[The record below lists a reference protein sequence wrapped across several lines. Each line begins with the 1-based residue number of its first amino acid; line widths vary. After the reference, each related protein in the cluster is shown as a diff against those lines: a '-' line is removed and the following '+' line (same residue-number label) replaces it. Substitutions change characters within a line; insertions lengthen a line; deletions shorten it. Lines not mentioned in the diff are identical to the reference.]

1 MASSLCIVTLMTFI
15 FLSSSLSLSLPTT
28 NTIPSSPTISPFDEQ
43 QISPEIAPLLP
54 SPAVSS
60 TQTIPSSNSS
70 LPDDGNDNVLAD
82 PDPAF
87 APSASPPASS
97 LATPSSQAPGVL
109 FSVVFVAVS
118 CFSLRLLAVSAL

>member
-1 MASSLCIVTLMTFI
+1 MASSILLTLITFI
-15 FLSSSLSLSLPTT
+15 FLSSLSLSSPTT
-28 NTIPSSPTISPFDEQ
+28 NTIPSSPTISPFEE

-60 TQTIPSSNSS
+60 STQTIPSSST
-70 LPDDGNDNVLAD
+70 LPEPENDDVFAD

-97 LATPSSQAPGVL
+97 LATLSSQAPGV
-109 FSVVFVAVS
+109 FIYFVFAALS
-118 CFSLRLLAVSAL
+118 CFSLRLLAVSAI